1 MKAVQVNEAWT
12 KCAQNL
18 CDAPDFSGVHI
29 LFCWKKPLDLQVF
42 SRIGKATK
50 RLQWTPKT
58 IMNTSL
64 LECFDNVY
72 IIDVIMDWETIA
84 CVKTGH
90 SQSSSNIRDGMQVKM
105 ESF

>member
-1 MKAVQVNEAWT
+1 
-12 KCAQNL
+12 
-18 CDAPDFSGVHI
+18 
-29 LFCWKKPLDLQVF
+29 
-42 SRIGKATK
+42 
-50 RLQWTPKT
+50 
-58 IMNTSL
+58 MNTSL

-90 SQSSSNIRDGMQVKM
+90 SQSSSNIRDGRQVKM